1 MGTGG
6 VVGGLLFDATGNYD
20 WSFGFAA
27 GVGVINLIILG
38 LFFVRIRSQG
48 ELSPATA

>member
-6 VVGGLLFDATGNYD
+6 VVGGLLFDATGNYE
-20 WSFGFAA
+20 WSFSYAA

-38 LFFVRIRSQG
+38 LFFMRIKTQES
-48 ELSPATA
+48 LNPAAA